1 MGKKGKKGKGKKSKG
16 KKKATIVAPA
26 TTVVHECAPCPQ
38 PPVFIQPLDPCPESS
53 GPHDVFRAQPNHYPA
68 LLRTPETMAV
78 VGSEN
83 GCYDSICKLLRA
95 GFRCAER
102 VFLMAPWGNYVLF
115 RFHSNNDFIYF
126 LYDGCT
132 CDVNRFR
139 YLDLSCGTAGFL
151 FFSNMH
157 DAISYILQSRKT
169 HLYLESLNKIAID
182 QIVEEYGAVTYTQK
196 AKCMRFS

>member
-1 MGKKGKKGKGKKSKG
+1 MGKKGGKGKGKGKK
-16 KKKATIVAPA
+16 KKSVAAAAPVA
-26 TTVVHECAPCPQ
+26 VQECPPCPEL
-38 PPVFIQPLDPCPESS
+38 PKMIQPMDPCPETT
-53 GPHDVFRAQPNHYPA
+53 GPHDVARAQPNHYPA
-68 LLRTPETMAV
+68 LLRIPETMAV

-102 VFLMAPWGNYVLF
+102 VFVMAPWGNYVVF
-115 RFHSNNDFIYF
+115 RFHNNNDFIYF

-157 DAISYILQSRKT
+157 DVISYIIQSRKT
-169 HLYLESLNKIAID
+169 RLYLENLNKIAID

-196 AKCMRFS
+196 AKCMRFA

>member
-1 MGKKGKKGKGKKSKG
+1 MGKKGKGKGKKGKKGKKSV
-16 KKKATIVAPA
+16 VAAPVEA
-26 TTVVHECAPCPQ
+26 PPCPPCPELPKQ
-38 PPVFIQPLDPCPESS
+38 MQPLDVCPESA
-53 GPHDVFRAQPNHYPA
+53 GPHDVHRAQPNHYPA
-68 LLRTPETMAV
+68 LLRIPETMAV

-102 VFLMAPWGNYVLF
+102 VFVMAPWGNYVVF
-115 RFHSNNDFIYF
+115 RYHNNNDFIYF

-151 FFSNMH
+151 FMEALH
-157 DAISYILQSRKT
+157 DVISYILQSRKT
-169 HLYLESLNKIAID
+169 RLYLENLNKIAID

-196 AKCMRFS
+196 SKCMRFA

>member
-1 MGKKGKKGKGKKSKG
+1 MGKKGKGKGKGKG
-16 KKKATIVAPA
+16 KKKPA
-26 TTVVHECAPCPQ
+26 QSVMAVEPPPCPPCPELPKQ
-38 PPVFIQPLDPCPESS
+38 MQPLDSCPESS
-53 GPHDVFRAQPNHYPA
+53 GPHDVLRAQPNHYPA
-68 LLRTPETMAV
+68 LLRIPETMAV

-102 VFLMAPWGNYVLF
+102 VFVMAPWGNYVVF
-115 RFHSNNDFIYF
+115 RYHNNNDFIYF
-126 LYDGCT
+126 LFDGCT

-151 FFSNMH
+151 FFDNMH
-157 DAISYILQSRKT
+157 DVISYIIQSRKT
-169 HLYLESLNKIAID
+169 RLYLENLNKIAID

-196 AKCMRFS
+196 AKCMRFA